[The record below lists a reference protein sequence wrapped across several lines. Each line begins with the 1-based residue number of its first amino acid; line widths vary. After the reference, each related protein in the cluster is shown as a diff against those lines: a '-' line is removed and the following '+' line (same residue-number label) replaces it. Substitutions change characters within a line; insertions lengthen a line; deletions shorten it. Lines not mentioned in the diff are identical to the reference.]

1 METLFIELLIAGARA
16 RSEQGRFPEKCS
28 QNVDVWSSPFERRP
42 RVDTRTARDAG
53 AGCLPTSRPSKGRGE
68 AQEVQDS
75 ESPRK
80 TELEIPGMALK
91 QGIPLVLEQITK
103 MSRLNKLH
111 ASVSQIEFKEI
122 HQNNIPLG
130 GRLTHFLE
138 NWKLITRDTNLLE
151 NISGYRIEFQAKPV
165 QVNSKYQIVLSK
177 LERKILNSEIE
188 EMKSKQAVEFVQSQT
203 KDQFVSH
210 LFVRPKKD
218 GGMRP
223 IFNLKSLNQ
232 FVTYNHFKMEGFQ
245 VVRNLIQ
252 EGDWL
257 CKVDLKDAY
266 FCIPIHPDHRKFL
279 RFIHE
284 DQMLQYRSLP
294 FGLASGPRL
303 FTKIMKPVIA
313 LLRRIG
319 VRLVIYLDD
328 ILLLNQSQDGL
339 QKDRDTL
346 LWLLHNLGWLINWK
360 KSVLD
365 PSQHL
370 EFLGLTIDSIKMEIT
385 LSETKVAGIKQK
397 CSNLLGRQ
405 TVSIQELASLIGTLN
420 ATVEAVIPAS
430 LYVREL
436 QMFQTK
442 CLLKSPKNFQTMV
455 ALSKVCEEEITWWIH
470 QLDQWNGKQ
479 IRMSV
484 NPDLTIETDASKTG
498 WGAVCPALS
507 VTMGGPWSV
516 SEKQLHINALEMKA
530 VQFAVQ
536 AMTKESK
543 NIHVHIRSDNKT
555 TVAHLNKIGGDPFR
569 SITENNKRDMVVMPI
584 QADHAYCR
592 VSPRETEHSGRLGE
606 PTHERFKQLDAESR
620 DLQSNQSKMGPTRSG
635 PICRSPKHSTTTIHE
650 LASRPTSDGNRCI
663 PDKMAKGKRVCIP
676 PFLSDNKMLSKTAE
690 GKGRDCN
697 NISSMANSAILSNA
711 PGTINRQSDV
721 ITSTSRSADI
731 IGRSDAPTN
740 TNQYTEISGMESFR
754 RIKEAAGVSKQTS
767 ELLAAGWRKGTQTA
781 YNSCWRQWSSWCHT
795 RQADPFHTSVENI
808 ADFLA
813 ELYARGYEYR
823 TINNYRSAISA
834 LHAEMEGK
842 KVGKHELICQLMT
855 GIFNKNPPTP
865 RYTQM

>member
-1 METLFIELLIAGARA
+1 MSMTWLNRQILCMDTRYIELLIAGARA

-53 AGCLPTSRPSKGRGE
+53 AGCLPSGRPSKGPRE

-80 TELEIPGMALK
+80 TELEIPGMAVK

-294 FGLASGPRL
+294 FGLASGPQL
-303 FTKIMKPVIA
+303 FTKIMKPIIA

-346 LWLLHNLGWLINWK
+346 LWLLHNLDWLINWK

-397 CSNLLGRQ
+397 CSNLLGRE
-405 TVSIQELASLIGTLN
+405 TVSVQELASLIGTLN

-442 CLLKSPKNFQTMV
+442 CLLKSQKNYQTMV
-455 ALSKVCEEEITWWIH
+455 ALPKVCEEEITWWIH

-479 IRMSV
+479 I
-484 NPDLTIETDASKTG
+484 
-498 WGAVCPALS
+498 
-507 VTMGGPWSV
+507 
-516 SEKQLHINALEMKA
+516 
-530 VQFAVQ
+530 
-536 AMTKESK
+536 
-543 NIHVHIRSDNKT
+543 
-555 TVAHLNKIGGDPFR
+555 
-569 SITENNKRDMVVMPI
+569 
-584 QADHAYCR
+584 
-592 VSPRETEHSGRLGE
+592 
-606 PTHERFKQLDAESR
+606 
-620 DLQSNQSKMGPTRSG
+620 
-635 PICRSPKHSTTTIHE
+635 
-650 LASRPTSDGNRCI
+650 
-663 PDKMAKGKRVCIP
+663 
-676 PFLSDNKMLSKTAE
+676 
-690 GKGRDCN
+690 
-697 NISSMANSAILSNA
+697 
-711 PGTINRQSDV
+711 
-721 ITSTSRSADI
+721 
-731 IGRSDAPTN
+731 
-740 TNQYTEISGMESFR
+740 
-754 RIKEAAGVSKQTS
+754 
-767 ELLAAGWRKGTQTA
+767 
-781 YNSCWRQWSSWCHT
+781 
-795 RQADPFHTSVENI
+795 
-808 ADFLA
+808 
-813 ELYARGYEYR
+813 
-823 TINNYRSAISA
+823 
-834 LHAEMEGK
+834 
-842 KVGKHELICQLMT
+842 
-855 GIFNKNPPTP
+855 
-865 RYTQM
+865 